1 MIEFG
6 QIGPTFS
13 ILTLPDVGRREAGVS
28 HAIVKISQYF
38 FKFL

>member
-6 QIGPTFS
+6 QIAPAFS

-28 HAIVKISQYF
+28 HAIVKISQHF
-38 FKFL
+38 FKI